1 MTIVRCPRCRDE
13 VSVPAKATARALV
26 RCPLCLEQYL
36 LAEALANAPPP
47 LIIIGGEV
55 AQDAI
60 EQPAAGEAEYQ
71 LAGGIHSAIAPAP
84 AAVVMPRPSVRSTPR
99 ARRPEKSG
107 LILVVNYVV
116 GGVLGLALGLLVLWW
131 GFRQDPLE
139 AGPRVAPYLPWI
151 VPKAFRSGPQSGATN
166 GATARTAGSPT
177 EKSRANQKTTATTES
192 SESGELQTVPGLDE
206 PGRLPGGSA
215 SPAIEAPKLNER
227 GAGERPNQATQ
238 ASATVTD
245 ESTTRPPMPDLRDLL
260 PDN

>member
-13 VSVPAKATARALV
+13 VSVPAKATTRALV

-60 EQPAAGEAEYQ
+60 EQQAAGEGEYR
-71 LAGGIHSAIAPAP
+71 LSGGVLDASAPAP
-84 AAVVMPRPSVRSTPR
+84 AAVIMPRPAVRSTPR
-99 ARRPEKSG
+99 TRRPEKNG

-116 GGVLGLALGLLVLWW
+116 GGVLGLSLGLLVLWW
-131 GFRQDPLE
+131 GFQQDPLKL
-139 AGPRVAPYLPWI
+139 GPPIAQYVPWI
-151 VPKAFRSGPQSGATN
+151 VPTAFRSETQRSSTN
-166 GATARTAGSPT
+166 GATARTTGSPT
-177 EKSRANQKTTATTES
+177 EKNRANQKTTATPES
-192 SESGELQTVPGLDE
+192 SESSELQTLPGLDE

-215 SPAIEAPKLNER
+215 PPAIEAPKLDER
-227 GAGERPNQATQ
+227 GAAERHNQATQ
-238 ASATVTD
+238 ASATAAD
-245 ESTTRPPMPDLRDLL
+245 EPTNRPPMPDLRDLL